1 MATGGNVDEYRI
13 EDHPDLRDAGWAR
26 DAVRRA
32 EREARVRRLR
42 SLPRRPRRRF
52 WVGSAIVVAAVL
64 LAWAVIES
72 GSGAPA
78 GQGVRPVD
86 LDEPFAGTS
95 AAAWADGEAGVV
107 VPGASP
113 VGSYSAEQVEG
124 AYQRVRE
131 AVVAARLDR
140 RVVRDHDL
148 EPFFGLFAPDLRE
161 SLRVLFDGRND
172 GEAALVVTRVD
183 KGARLAEVE
192 PKVRGEM
199 VAEVGPEGELAV
211 RTDYTFA
218 YAFAPERPDEVR
230 GPLDVVALSRF
241 QVRYS
246 LRTGGPGV
254 EGLWADASVGSL
266 HSIGCSAAKRGFLA
280 PAFTEPSLPPGL
292 DFDLAAPS
300 SPADGCPD

>member
-1 MATGGNVDEYRI
+1 MDEYRI
-13 EDHPDLRDAGWAR
+13 EDHPDLQGDGWAR

-32 EREARVRRLR
+32 EREARVRRLK

-52 WVGSAIVVAAVL
+52 WVGLAIAVAALL
-64 LAWAVIES
+64 LAWAVFETQS
-72 GSGAPA
+72 GSQSGSRA
-78 GQGVRPVD
+78 GQPTVD

-95 AAAWADGEAGVV
+95 AASWADGEAGVV
-107 VPGASP
+107 VPEARQ
-113 VGSYSAEQVEG
+113 VGVHSADQVAA

-148 EPFFGLFAPDLRE
+148 EPFFGLFAPDLRD

-199 VAEVGPEGELAV
+199 TAEAGPDGELVV

-218 YAFAPERPDEVR
+218 YAFVPAQPDAVR

-246 LRTGGPGV
+246 VRTGDPGV
-254 EGLWADASVGSL
+254 EGLWADASAGSL
-266 HSIGCSAAKRGFLA
+266 HSIACSAAKRGYLA
-280 PAFTEPSLPPGL
+280 PASAEPSLPPGL
-292 DFDLAAPS
+292 DFDLGSPS
-300 SPADGCPD
+300 SPADGCPE

>member
-1 MATGGNVDEYRI
+1 MDEYRI

-26 DAVRRA
+26 EAVRRA

-52 WVGSAIVVAAVL
+52 WIGLAIAVAAVL
-64 LAWAVIES
+64 LAWAVVES
-72 GSGAPA
+72 ESGAPA
-78 GQGVRPVD
+78 GQRRFDP
-86 LDEPFAGTS
+86 DEPFAGTS
-95 AAAWADGEAGVV
+95 AAAWADGADGVV
-107 VPGASP
+107 VPEAAE
-113 VGSYSAEQVEG
+113 VGPYSAEQVAG

-131 AVVAARLDR
+131 AVVTARLDP

-148 EPFFGLFAPDLRE
+148 EPLFGLFAPDLRE
-161 SLRVLFDGRND
+161 SVRVLFDGRND
-172 GEAALVVTRVD
+172 GEAALVATRVD
-183 KGARLAEVE
+183 KGARLAEVA

-218 YAFAPERPDEVR
+218 YAFAPDRPGAVR
-230 GPLDVVALSRF
+230 GPLDVVASARF

-246 LRTGGPGV
+246 LRTGSPGV
-254 EGLWADASVGSL
+254 DGLWADASLGSL
-266 HSIGCSAAKRGFLA
+266 HSIACSSAKRGYLA
-280 PAFTEPSLPPGL
+280 PAFTEPSTPPGV
-292 DFDLAAPS
+292 DFDLGAPS

>member
-1 MATGGNVDEYRI
+1 MDEYRI
-13 EDHPDLRDAGWAR
+13 EDHPDLKDAGWAR
-26 DAVRRA
+26 EAVRKA
-32 EREARVRRLR
+32 EREARVRRLQ

-52 WVGSAIVVAAVL
+52 WVGLAIVVAAVL
-64 LAWAVIES
+64 LGWAVIAT
-72 GSGAPA
+72 GSDTPT
-78 GQGVRPVD
+78 GQRAVD

-95 AAAWADGEAGVV
+95 AASWADGADGVA
-107 VPGASP
+107 VPDAVP
-113 VGSYSAEQVEG
+113 VGAYSAEQVEA

-131 AVVAARLDR
+131 AVVAARLDPQ
-140 RVVRDHDL
+140 VVRDHDL
-148 EPFFGLFAPDLRE
+148 EPLFGLFAPDLRE

-172 GEAALVVTRVD
+172 GEAALVATRVD
-183 KGARLAEVE
+183 RGARLAEVD

-199 VAEVGPEGELAV
+199 VAEVGAQGELSV

-218 YAFAPERPDEVR
+218 YAFAPDRPESVR

-246 LRTGGPGV
+246 VRTGSPGV
-254 EGLWADASVGSL
+254 EGLWADASTGSL
-266 HSIGCSAAKRGFLA
+266 HSIACSSAKRGYLA

-292 DFDLAAPS
+292 DFDLSAPS

>member
-1 MATGGNVDEYRI
+1 VDEYRI
-13 EDHPDLRDAGWAR
+13 EDHPDLQDAGWAR
-26 DAVRRA
+26 EAVRQA

-64 LAWAVIES
+64 LAWAVIASES
-72 GSGAPA
+72 GSPA
-78 GQGVRPVD
+78 VQGVRPVD

-107 VPGASP
+107 APEAAP
-113 VGSYSAEQVEG
+113 VGSYSAEQVAA
-124 AYQRVRE
+124 AYEQVRE

-140 RVVRDHDL
+140 RVVVDHDL

-172 GEAALVVTRVD
+172 VEAALVVTRVD
-183 KGARLAEVE
+183 EGARLAEVE

-199 VAEVGPEGELAV
+199 AAEVGREGELAV

-218 YAFAPERPDEVR
+218 YAFAPDRPDEVR
-230 GPLDVVALSRF
+230 GAADVVALARF

-246 LRTGGPGV
+246 LRTGGAGV
-254 EGLWADASVGSL
+254 EGLWADSSLGSL
-266 HSIGCSAAKRGFLA
+266 QSIGCSSAKRGYLA

-292 DFDLAAPS
+292 DFDLGAPS

>member
-1 MATGGNVDEYRI
+1 MDEYRI
-13 EDHPDLRDAGWAR
+13 EDHPDLQDSGWAR

-32 EREARVRRLR
+32 EREARARRLR

-52 WVGSAIVVAAVL
+52 WVGLAIAAAAVL
-64 LAWAVIES
+64 LGWAVIES
-72 GSGAPA
+72 GSGAPEVR
-78 GQGVRPVD
+78 GQRPVD

-107 VPGASP
+107 APEAAG
-113 VGSYSAEQVEG
+113 VGPYSAEQVAA
-124 AYQRVRE
+124 AYRRVRE
-131 AVVAARLDR
+131 AVIAARLDR

-148 EPFFGLFAPDLRE
+148 EAFFGLFAPDLRE
-161 SLRVLFDGRND
+161 SMRVLFDGRND
-172 GEAALVVTRVD
+172 GEAALVATRVD
-183 KGARLAEVE
+183 KGARLAEAE

-218 YAFAPERPDEVR
+218 YAFAPDRPESVR
-230 GPLDVVALSRF
+230 GPSDVVAWSRF

-254 EGLWADASVGSL
+254 EGLWADSSAGTL
-266 HSIGCSAAKRGFLA
+266 HSIGCSSAKRGYLA
-280 PAFTEPSLPPGL
+280 PAFTEPSLPVDL
-292 DFDLAAPS
+292 DFDLNAPS

>member
-1 MATGGNVDEYRI
+1 MDEYRI
-13 EDHPDLRDAGWAR
+13 EDHPDLKDAGWAR
-26 DAVRRA
+26 EAVRRA

-42 SLPRRPRRRF
+42 SLPRRPRRF
-52 WVGSAIVVAAVL
+52 WAGLAIAVAAVL
-64 LAWAVIES
+64 LAWAVVES
-72 GSGAPA
+72 GSGSTA
-78 GQGVRPVD
+78 GRGGRPVD

-95 AAAWADGEAGVV
+95 AASWADGEAGVA
-107 VPGASP
+107 VPGAGP
-113 VGSYSAEQVEG
+113 VGVYSAEQVEA

-148 EPFFGLFAPDLRE
+148 EPLFGLFAPDLRE

-172 GEAALVVTRVD
+172 GEAALVATRVD
-183 KGARLAEVE
+183 RGARLAEVE
-192 PKVRGEM
+192 PKVRGRM

-218 YAFAPERPDEVR
+218 YAFQPDRPEAVR
-230 GPLDVVALSRF
+230 GPSDVVALSRF

-246 LRTGGPGV
+246 VRTGSPGV
-254 EGLWADASVGSL
+254 EGLWADASAGSL
-266 HSIGCSAAKRGFLA
+266 HSVACSSAKRGYLA
-280 PAFTEPSLPPGL
+280 PAFTEPSLPAGL
-292 DFDLAAPS
+292 DFDLSAPS

>member
-1 MATGGNVDEYRI
+1 MDEYRI
-13 EDHPDLRDAGWAR
+13 EDHPDLQDAGWAR
-26 DAVRRA
+26 EAVKRA

-52 WVGSAIVVAAVL
+52 WVGAAIAVAAVL
-64 LAWAVIES
+64 LAWAVIASES
-72 GSGAPA
+72 SPSTAP
-78 GQGVRPVD
+78 GVRPVD

-95 AAAWADGEAGVV
+95 AAAWADGAAGVV
-107 VPGASP
+107 APEAAQ
-113 VGSYSAEQVEG
+113 VGSYSAEQVAA

-140 RVVRDHDL
+140 RVVVDHDL
-148 EPFFGLFAPDLRE
+148 EGFFGLFAPDLRE

-192 PKVRGEM
+192 PKARGEM
-199 VAEVGPEGELAV
+199 VAEVGPEGELVV

-218 YAFAPERPDEVR
+218 YAFAPDRPEAVR

-246 LRTGGPGV
+246 VRTGGGPGV
-254 EGLWADASVGSL
+254 EGLWADASLGSL
-266 HSIGCSAAKRGFLA
+266 HSIGCSSAKRGYLA

-292 DFDLAAPS
+292 DFDLGAPS

>member
-1 MATGGNVDEYRI
+1 MDEYRI
-13 EDHPDLRDAGWAR
+13 EDHPDLQDRKWAR
-26 DAVRRA
+26 DVVRRA
-32 EREARVRRLR
+32 EREARAARLR

-52 WVGSAIVVAAVL
+52 WVGAAIAVAAVL
-64 LAWAVIES
+64 LGWAVLAT
-72 GSGAPA
+72 GTDGAVSR
-78 GQGVRPVD
+78 GLGVPVD
-86 LDEPFAGTS
+86 PDRPFAGT
-95 AAAWADGEAGVV
+95 AAASWADGAEGVVAPEAG
-107 VPGASP
+107 P
-113 VGSYSAEQVEG
+113 VGPYSAEQVAA
-124 AYQRVRE
+124 AYERVRE

-148 EPFFGLFAPDLRE
+148 EPFFGLFAPDLRD

-172 GEAALVVTRVD
+172 GEAALAVTRVD
-183 KGARLAEVE
+183 KGVRLAEAE
-192 PKVRGEM
+192 PKVRGGM

-218 YAFAPERPDEVR
+218 YAFTPDRPEAVR

-254 EGLWADASVGSL
+254 EGLWADSSVGSL

-280 PAFTEPSLPPGL
+280 PAFTEPALPTGL
-292 DFDLAAPS
+292 DFDLGAPS
-300 SPADGCPD
+300 SPTDGCPD

>member
-1 MATGGNVDEYRI
+1 MDEYRI

-26 DAVRRA
+26 EAVRRA

-52 WVGSAIVVAAVL
+52 WVGLAIAVAAVL
-64 LAWAVIES
+64 LAWAVVEQ
-72 GSGAPA
+72 GSGPPSVPGA
-78 GQGVRPVD
+78 RPFDV
-86 LDEPFAGTS
+86 DEPFAGTS
-95 AAAWADGEAGVV
+95 VASWADGEAGVV
-107 VPGASP
+107 APEAGP
-113 VGSYSAEQVEG
+113 VGPYSAEQVAA

-131 AVVAARLDR
+131 AVIAARLDR
-140 RVVRDHDL
+140 RVLRDHDL

-172 GEAALVVTRVD
+172 GEAALAATRVD

-199 VAEVGPEGELAV
+199 TAEVGAEGELAV

-218 YAFAPERPDEVR
+218 YAFAPDRPDEVR
-230 GPLDVVALSRF
+230 GPLDAVVSSRF

-246 LRTGGPGV
+246 VRTGGPGV
-254 EGLWADASVGSL
+254 EGLWADASTGSL
-266 HSIGCSAAKRGFLA
+266 HSVACSSAKRGFLA

-292 DFDLAAPS
+292 DFDLGAPS

>member
-1 MATGGNVDEYRI
+1 MDEYRI
-13 EDHPDLRDAGWAR
+13 EDHPDLQDAGWAR
-26 DAVRRA
+26 EAVKRA

-52 WVGSAIVVAAVL
+52 WVGSAIAVAAVL
-64 LAWAVIES
+64 LAWAVIASE
-72 GSGAPA
+72 SGAPSA
-78 GQGVRPVD
+78 HGPVD
-86 LDEPFAGTS
+86 MSRPFAGTQ
-95 AAAWADGEAGVV
+95 AASWADGAAGVE
-107 VPGASP
+107 VPEAAGVGA
-113 VGSYSAEQVEG
+113 YSAEQVEA

-148 EPFFGLFAPDLRE
+148 EPLFGLFAPDLRE
-161 SLRVLFDGRND
+161 SMRVLFDGRND
-172 GEAALVVTRVD
+172 GEAALVATRVD

-192 PKVRGEM
+192 PKVRGRM
-199 VAEVGPEGELAV
+199 FAEVGPEGELAV

-218 YAFAPERPDEVR
+218 YAFTPDRPEALR
-230 GPLDVVALSRF
+230 GPLDAVVLSRF

-246 LRTGGPGV
+246 VRAGGPGV

-266 HSIGCSAAKRGFLA
+266 RSIACSSAKRGYLA
-280 PAFTEPSLPPGL
+280 PAFTEPSLPFGL
-292 DFDLAAPS
+292 DFDLGAPS

>member
-1 MATGGNVDEYRI
+1 MDEYRI
-13 EDHPDLRDAGWAR
+13 EDHPDLQDAGWAR
-26 DAVRRA
+26 EAVKRA

-52 WVGSAIVVAAVL
+52 WVGSAIAVAAVL
-64 LAWAVIES
+64 LAWAVIASES
-72 GSGAPA
+72 SPSAVP
-78 GQGVRPVD
+78 GVRPVD
-86 LDEPFAGTS
+86 LGEPFAGTS
-95 AAAWADGEAGVV
+95 AAAWADGAEGVV
-107 VPGASP
+107 APEAAA
-113 VGSYSAEQVEG
+113 VGPYSAEQVAA
-124 AYQRVRE
+124 AYERVRE

-140 RVVRDHDL
+140 RVVVGHDL

-172 GEAALVVTRVD
+172 VEAALAVTRVD
-183 KGARLAEVE
+183 GGARLAEVE

-199 VAEVGPEGELAV
+199 AAEVGREGELAV

-218 YAFAPERPDEVR
+218 YAFAPDRPEEVR
-230 GPLDVVALSRF
+230 GPLDVVAVARF

-246 LRTGGPGV
+246 VRAGGPGV
-254 EGLWADASVGSL
+254 EGLWADSSAGSL
-266 HSIGCSAAKRGFLA
+266 QSIGCSSAKRGYLA

-292 DFDLAAPS
+292 NFDLNAPS

>member
-1 MATGGNVDEYRI
+1 MDEYRI
-13 EDHPDLRDAGWAR
+13 EDHPDLKDAAWAR
-26 DAVRRA
+26 EAVKRA
-32 EREARVRRLR
+32 EREARVQRLR
-42 SLPRRPRRRF
+42 SVPRRPRRRF
-52 WVGSAIVVAAVL
+52 WVGLAIVVAAAL
-64 LAWAVIES
+64 LGWAVIATES
-72 GSGAPA
+72 GTPT
-78 GQGVRPVD
+78 GQRGVD

-95 AAAWADGEAGVV
+95 AASWADGADGVV
-107 VPGASP
+107 VPDAVP
-113 VGSYSAEQVEG
+113 VGAYSAEQVEA

-131 AVVAARLDR
+131 AVVAARLDP

-148 EPFFGLFAPDLRE
+148 EPLFGLFAPDLRE

-172 GEAALVVTRVD
+172 GEAALVATRVD
-183 KGARLAEVE
+183 RGARLAEVE

-199 VAEVGPEGELAV
+199 VAEVGAQGELSV

-218 YAFAPERPDEVR
+218 YAFAPDRPESVR

-246 LRTGGPGV
+246 VRTGSPGV

-266 HSIGCSAAKRGFLA
+266 HSIACSSAKRGYLA

-292 DFDLAAPS
+292 DFDLSAPS